1 MLRKREQVVVILQRA
16 FRFSVLGSCGSQ
28 WGESGVSLRAPAL
41 LIGPAQQEGRR
52 HGTSKMEP
60 AQVLVCERDTWGEF
74 DCCSR
79 AVVKRIAIRSA
90 LISITSR

>member
-60 AQVLVCERDTWGEF
+60 AQALVCERDIWGEF